1 MIYFLIALVVIL
13 IFWIISIYNFFVS
26 SKTRIKA
33 AVQEIGNQLKRQA
46 SLIPNLESSAKGY
59 LKHEKGIFK
68 DLTEARK
75 TIDKAVKSGD
85 VQKMADAGS
94 KLAEVLPKLQ
104 IVVESN
110 PEIKGAGVVTKLM
123 DELRDTADKVM
134 YSRRLVI
141 DLTADY
147 NVKRVRI
154 PSSIVANVFKF
165 DELPGL
171 ITPEKGEHVTVSPK
185 ETKTPKVKL

>member
-1 MIYFLIALVVIL
+1 M
-13 IFWIISIYNFFVS
+13 
-26 SKTRIKA
+26 
-33 AVQEIGNQLKRQA
+33 
-46 SLIPNLESSAKGY
+46 
-59 LKHEKGIFK
+59 
-68 DLTEARK
+68 
-75 TIDKAVKSGD
+75 KSGD